1 MVLFVDGHKSHLS
14 LELADFCSQNQI
26 ILYCLPPN
34 STHIMQPCDVAI
46 FKPLK
51 ASWKN
56 VVAKNKRFGNSINK
70 NNFVNHFQE
79 AFDSVQTSSIVN
91 GFRKC
96 GLYPF
101 DPNAV
106 DFSKCISYRRDIL
119 FPITNNDASLQIT
132 IQATSEEYKA
142 ALKVLGKPKL
152 KYLKKKC
159 KTLFLKLKLC
169 LLCLIFVLIL
179 KQILNIL
186 TLKICWLKL
195 HIIIVMISCM
205 NVIWMFW
212 SIITLSW
219 VTIFQ

>member
-1 MVLFVDGHKSHLS
+1 VVLFVDGHKSHLS

-142 ALKVLGKPKL
+142 ALKVLENYIQQIL
-152 KYLKKKC
+152 KNLKKKC
-159 KTLFLKLKLC
+159 KALFLKLKNRLP
-169 LLCLIFVLIL
+169 CLIFGL
-179 KQILNIL
+179 KLKKNTEKFNI
-186 TLKICWLKL
+186 KICL
-195 HIIIVMISCM
+195 
-205 NVIWMFW
+205 
-212 SIITLSW
+212 
-219 VTIFQ
+219 